1 MQLIQRQVVLAT
13 IAAEQQG
20 LIATADAREAGV
32 DPHRLVDMERRG
44 TIERVARGVYR
55 FPLLE
60 PNPEL
65 GQLAEA
71 TLWANRRGVLSH
83 DTALDLHELC
93 NINPAQ
99 IHITIPTAYRL
110 QKPVPKLY
118 RIHRGDLEKGEWTF
132 YEGIPIVAPYR
143 AIADG
148 IEAGVRADL
157 LRQAIDTA
165 RRRGQVR
172 GPQLRRSTPPGT
184 DRAEARAA
192 QGDPPP
198 PQATSGSVG
207 SISLRTGLQ
216 PLGRDR

>member
-1 MQLIQRQVVLAT
+1 MLAT

-20 LIATADAREAGV
+20 LVTPADAREAGL

-55 FPLLE
+55 FPLLD

-71 TLWANRRGVLSH
+71 TLWANRRGILSH

-93 NINPAQ
+93 DINPAQ

-118 RIHRGDLEKGEWTF
+118 RIHPGDLEKGERTF
-132 YEGIPIVAPYR
+132 YEGIPIVTPYR
-143 AIADG
+143 AITEG
-148 IEAGVRADL
+148 IETGVRADL

-172 GPQLRRSTPPGT
+172 GPTPATSRFGFAGRIPSASTSPSTTRSPPL
-184 DRAEARAA
+184 AEAEAA
-192 QGDPPP
+192 RPQPPNC
-198 PQATSGSVG
+198 
-207 SISLRTGLQ
+207 
-216 PLGRDR
+216 

>member
-1 MQLIQRQVVLAT
+1 MPGRNYNRLAT
-13 IAAEQQG
+13 IAVDQQG
-20 LIATADAREAGV
+20 LVTPADARKAGI

-60 PNPEL
+60 PNREL

-71 TLWANRRGVLSH
+71 TLWAGRRGTLSH

-93 NINPAQ
+93 DITPAQ
-99 IHITIPTAYRL
+99 THITIPTTYRP

-118 RIHRGDLEKGEWTF
+118 RVHRCDLEKGDRAF
-132 YEGIPIVAPYR
+132 YEGIPIVTPYC
-143 AIADG
+143 AIVEG
-148 IEAGVRADL
+148 IETGVRSDL

-172 GPQLRRSTPPGT
+172 GPQLRQLRKML
-184 DRAEARAA
+184 AAR
-192 QGDPPP
+192 
-198 PQATSGSVG
+198 
-207 SISLRTGLQ
+207 
-216 PLGRDR
+216 GRR

>member
-1 MQLIQRQVVLAT
+1 MPGRNYNKLAA
-13 IAAEQQG
+13 IAADQQG
-20 LIATADAREAGV
+20 LVTPADARQAGI

-44 TIERVARGVYR
+44 TIERAARGLYR

-71 TLWANRRGVLSH
+71 TLWADRRGTLSH

-93 NINPAQ
+93 DINPAQ

-110 QKPVPKLY
+110 QKPVPRLY
-118 RIHRGDLEKGEWTF
+118 RIHRGDLEKGERIF
-132 YEGIPIVAPYR
+132 YEGIPIVTPNR
-143 AIADG
+143 AIVEG
-148 IEAGVRADL
+148 IETGVRADL

-172 GPQLRRSTPPGT
+172 GPQLTRLRSLL
-184 DRAEARAA
+184 AAR
-192 QGDPPP
+192 
-198 PQATSGSVG
+198 
-207 SISLRTGLQ
+207 
-216 PLGRDR
+216 GRQ